1 MIRILVVDDSAF
13 MRKAISMMLEED
25 ADVRVVDTA
34 RDGLEAIEKVKRLRP
49 DLVTMDI
56 EMPRMDGITALKRIM
71 AEHPVPVMMISSL
84 TEEGAQ
90 ATVEALQAGA
100 VDFIPKQMSYV
111 SLEISKIK
119 AELIEKVKS
128 IVGSRSRLFRR
139 GRSAYGAGTSGGAR
153 PAVTGPPLRCHG
165 VRLLAIGVS
174 TGGPFALQ
182 KVIPVLPKD
191 FPIPVVIVQHMPP
204 HFTRSLAERLNT
216 LSALRVAEAAPSMRV
231 EPGMVLIAPGGRH
244 LIFRASKLGV
254 IVATPEE
261 PSTVL
266 HRPSVDVMFRSACQA
281 YDGRVLAL
289 VMTGMGKDGLEG
301 AQQIKQRGGKVV
313 AQSEETCVVYGMPK
327 VVVEAGLADAV
338 LSLDDLATALTK
350 AVGRRINP
358 ALPRSSTMGLR

>member
-1 MIRILVVDDSAF
+1 
-13 MRKAISMMLEED
+13 MMLEED
-25 ADVRVVDTA
+25 AEIRVVDTA
-34 RDGLEAIEKVKRLRP
+34 RDGLEAIEKVKRLCP

-71 AEHPVPVMMISSL
+71 AEHPLPVMMISSL
-84 TEEGAQ
+84 TQEGAQ

-119 AELIEKVKS
+119 AELIEKVKT
-128 IVGSRSRLFRR
+128 IVRSRSRLFRR
-139 GRSAYGAGTSGGAR
+139 GIPAYGAGTSGGAR

-165 VRLLAIGVS
+165 VRLLVIGVS

-204 HFTRSLAERLNT
+204 HFTRSLADRLNT
-216 LSALRVAEAAPSMRV
+216 LSALKVTEAAPIMRV

-254 IVATPEE
+254 IVATPEQ
-261 PSTVL
+261 PATL
-266 HRPSVDVMFRSACQA
+266 HRPSVDVMFSSACKA
-281 YDGRVLAL
+281 YDGQVLAL

-301 AQQIKQRGGKVV
+301 ARRIKRYGGKVV

-338 LSLDDLATALTK
+338 LPLDNLADALTH
-350 AVGRRINP
+350 AVSRRVNSIH
-358 ALPRSSTMGLR
+358 PRSPTMGLP

>member
-1 MIRILVVDDSAF
+1 MIRVLVVDDSAF

-25 ADVRVVDTA
+25 AEIRVVDTA

-71 AEHPVPVMMISSL
+71 AEHPLPVMMISSL
-84 TEEGAQ
+84 TQEGAQ

-111 SLEISKIK
+111 SLEINKIK
-119 AELIEKVKS
+119 ADLIEKVKS
-128 IVGSRSRLFRR
+128 IVKARSGLFRR
-139 GRSAYGAGTSGGAR
+139 TTPAGTSPVA
-153 PAVTGPPLRCHG
+153 AGPPLRYHRAC
-165 VRLLAIGVS
+165 VLVIGVS
-174 TGGPFALQ
+174 TGGPFALH
-182 KVIPVLPKD
+182 KMIPALPKD
-191 FPIPVVIVQHMPP
+191 FALPVVIVQHMPP
-204 HFTRSLAERLNT
+204 HFTRSLAERLDT
-216 LSALRVAEAAPSMRV
+216 LSALRVAEAAPIMRV

-254 IVATPEE
+254 IVATPEQ
-261 PSTVL
+261 PSTL
-266 HRPSVDVMFRSACQA
+266 HRPSVDVMFSSACKA
-281 YDGRVLAL
+281 YDGQVLAL

-301 AQQIKQRGGKVV
+301 ARRIKRYGGKVV

-338 LSLDDLATALTK
+338 LPLDNLADALTH
-350 AVGRRINP
+350 AVSRRVNSIH
-358 ALPRSSTMGLR
+358 PRSPTMGLP

>member
-1 MIRILVVDDSAF
+1 
-13 MRKAISMMLEED
+13 MMLEED

-84 TEEGAQ
+84 TQEGAQ

-191 FPIPVVIVQHMPP
+191 FPIPVAIVQHMPP

-216 LSALRVAEAAPSMRV
+216 LSALKVTEAAPIMRV

-244 LIFRASKLGV
+244 LVFRASKLGV

-261 PSTVL
+261 PSTL
-266 HRPSVDVMFRSACQA
+266 HRPSVDVMFSSACQA
-281 YDGRVLAL
+281 YHGQVLAL

-301 AQQIKQRGGKVV
+301 TRLIKQRGGKVV

-327 VVVEAGLADAV
+327 AVVDAGLADAV
-338 LSLDDLATALTK
+338 LPVEDLADALIN
-350 AVGRRINP
+350 AVSRRVNSMH
-358 ALPRSSTMGLR
+358 PRSSTMGLR